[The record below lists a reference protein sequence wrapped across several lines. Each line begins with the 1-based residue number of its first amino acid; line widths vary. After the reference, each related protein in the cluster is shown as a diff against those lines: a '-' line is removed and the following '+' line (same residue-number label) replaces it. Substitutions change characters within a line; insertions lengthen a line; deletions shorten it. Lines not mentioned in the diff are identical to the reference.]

1 MCLEKTAGAPRGC
14 SASDCPY
21 QIGGGIYA
29 YAVATLSWKTT
40 NAIPCLC
47 GDVKRHPLKSD
58 ALPSLFLLVEKKLQ
72 PFPHHTLP
80 QKSVGECG
88 TVLVPSASQATT
100 QKNSAQGSHEYSGN
114 SEDHGMPV
122 RRQQLPSPQNPQY
135 GHSVV
140 LHHMSS
146 SSSFS
151 RCCFSATAPRGFRTL
166 GGSTPVRMDESSPA
180 KKSSC

>member
-58 ALPSLFLLVEKKLQ
+58 ALPSLFLLVEK
-72 PFPHHTLP
+72 
-80 QKSVGECG
+80 
-88 TVLVPSASQATT
+88 ATT